1 MTKFIR
7 LFTMTALAVWATT
20 IHGAIITVNT
30 TNNISPGQGETNLF
44 YAISLANTNGDTS
57 NTIRFDIPGTGVHYI
72 KTPTN
77 GYPLITNHNITIDG
91 YSQPGSAPNSNP
103 ILAPNNAK
111 IKIVLDSRIDPAST
125 DFLGTDMDYAPG
137 AGNTGFGA
145 GDVGMLGLFRA
156 TNFHAQGL
164 CFLGQFS
171 PNYDMYCVAIACDL
185 QGTSHHAQ
193 ISGCWF
199 GVDVD
204 GTNVVGGCVQAI
216 ANLRHRDNPAT
227 QQVTSDYMT
236 VGVKA
241 GSANPRAEFNVM
253 LGMIETLGIEG
264 SNARISGNFLGVFPD
279 GLHDYIGP
287 RDGPDIGDNWRETH
301 IEIGRANNN
310 TVIGSDLDGVN
321 DADERNIIGGV
332 VDQTLWVAATG
343 RPRGYTH
350 VIEFYGNNNVING
363 TNYGPGTNIVVAG
376 NYFGVGIDGATRFT
390 IGVPALDGTSPQ
402 VRFENN
408 VVFNNYPTNIFD
420 PALAATRGFFD
431 GIGAAN
437 IISARKNKL
446 VNNYPFPAHPQKSG
460 GFLTNYYNKALL
472 VPTDAN
478 GDVFPVLSTNTTLL
492 RLAGK
497 VPIANTTNYPTT
509 IIDLYVPDP
518 EGITNGM
525 VAADPDLPNGWV
537 QGLTYLGS
545 FVEGST
551 NDLNPAAGQF
561 EFDISKLDLKGAT
574 RLTITAN
581 YSKSPATAANAV
593 ILTSPFSEPYT
604 LPPFIPGG
612 AASVGLTNIVADT
625 ILWFDSSVNR
635 PKLGG
640 YVSAN
645 AVAPGG
651 SVEPYAGLL
660 GDSTFLL
667 SANTYADDG
676 ASMRFAV
683 VFQPATGGAAKIGD
697 LFYDD
702 RGQAYTNRINESRQD
717 GNPGR
722 VAGDPR
728 PGATTFMGGGEVSLW
743 NYPSFFNSDGRFDAG
758 SPFYSTL
765 AAVNGRDA
773 AVQTYS
779 LNPATLV
786 QTMLSKAQDSAFG
799 RCCTNASY
807 PQAGNNQISRFGGH
821 IQGLDNGN
829 FVSVVE
835 DRSGIFNP
843 VNPASGHASVAT
855 VFGPTGT
862 IVKEA
867 FAVDNTADQ
876 WANVAAFSGGFCVR
890 PSGDHLY
897 FFNNAGTPQF
907 TNSQNAS
914 SGLSFD
920 TGRGDGTR
928 IASDIRSHY
937 VYLAGVSGG
946 QVWLAIWNAQTGA
959 FVTKAVVSDGDPS
972 VQAFDRV
979 NLAVDAWDRVCVVF
993 KVRPVATDFPVF
1005 QTAARVLAFD
1015 GTNVSY
1021 LTHSFFPFVNHDE
1034 SGTLGISTI
1043 EPTVAMTSREIFIA
1057 AKGIVNS
1064 TNNPSAL
1071 GNTGANTDVYTIVN
1085 HPDPKPTPGGGPL
1098 VITNIVTV
1106 AGQAVTITWTGGN
1119 GPYLL
1124 QMKSSLTD
1132 LTWQNVLTTQRQS
1145 ESVALQGGTAF
1156 FRVSDN
1162 ATNTVTPFTAFL
1174 SGDGERPQVTTG
1186 ATGLGSFSLEGNT
1199 LTYNITFSGLSA
1211 PATAAHIHG
1220 STNTTGSIGVIVP
1233 FSVPAATSGTISGS
1247 TNLSDTIKASIL
1259 SGLTYANIHNTNHSS
1274 GEIRGQIGPTQLKA
1288 ALNGANERPTPVVTS
1303 GTGSA
1308 TLTRIGNQLLFNITY
1323 SGLTS
1328 AATAAHIH
1336 GRADTSG
1343 FAGVLVPLP
1352 TPSGT
1357 SGTISGSLLLDNATL
1372 SAIVDGLAYVNIHT
1386 STNPDGEIRGQITP

>member
-321 DADERNIIGGV
+321 DADERHIIGGV
-332 VDQTLWVAATG
+332 VNQTLWVAATG

-390 IGVPALDGTSPQ
+390 VGVPALDVTSPQ

-581 YSKSPATAANAV
+581 YSKSPATTANAV

-604 LPPFIPGG
+604 LPPFIPGD
-612 AASVGLTNIVADT
+612 AASVGLSHVVSDVPV
-625 ILWFDSSVNR
+625 WYSSAQL
-635 PKLGG
+635 PGSPFPG
-640 YVSAN
+640 YVTNGPVNLADQ
-645 AVAPGG
+645 V
-651 SVEPYAGLL
+651 SVTSQGNGNWEPYISVV
-660 GDSTFLL
+660 GDTTFLIG
-667 SANTYADDG
+667 AGMFADDG
-676 ASMRFAV
+676 SWAGSTNLMGTRPNQRYIV
-683 VFQPATGGAAKIGD
+683 TLQPAAGGAPRIGEA
-697 LFYDD
+697 FYDD
-702 RGQAYTNRINESRQD
+702 FGQPYRLHAMMRQR
-717 GNPGR
+717 NPGIR
-722 VAGDPR
+722 VAGDKR
-728 PGATTFMGGGEVSLW
+728 SGATTFMTGGTAALLYGKFW
-743 NYPSFFNSDGRFDAG
+743 FGIDYFNTDGR
-758 SPFYSTL
+758 YSTNFPL
-765 AAVNGRDA
+765 YGTGFGSVNNQDGKDNPPGTTDFQSVS
-773 AVQTYS
+773 VQTFS
-779 LNPATLV
+779 LNPTTLSQV
-786 QTMLSKAQDSAFG
+786 PITKAFDSTYGLSWRNHTPTEF
-799 RCCTNASY
+799 CNALLLPCGDGGSGSDN
-807 PQAGNNQISRFGGH
+807 QAYFGGELA
-821 IQGLDNGN
+821 GLDNGN
-829 FVSVVE
+829 FVSVV
-835 DRSGIFNP
+835 DDYTGFFATNRVGQ
-843 VNPASGHASVAT
+843 ASAVAT
-855 VFGPTGT
+855 ILRPDGSV
-862 IVKEA
+862 VKDSWL
-867 FAVDNTADQ
+867 VDPREI
-876 WANVAAFSGGFCVR
+876 WSNVAAYSGGFCARVQTT
-890 PSGDHLY
+890 LY
-897 FFNNAGTPQF
+897 FYDNAGNLKA
-907 TNSQNAS
+907 TNTVAS
-914 SGLSFD
+914 SGVGYD

-937 VYLAGVSGG
+937 VYLAGPIAVPGG
-946 QVWLAIWNAQTGA
+946 VGCGLGIWDARTGA
-959 FVTKAVVSDGDPS
+959 FVTNAIISETDPS
-972 VQAFDRV
+972 QTAVDRTG
-979 NLAVDAWDRVCVVF
+979 LAVDGLDRVCVAF
-993 KVRPVATDFPVF
+993 TTRPDKTQFP
-1005 QTAARVLAFD
+1005 QNQIAARVMKFD
-1015 GTNVSY
+1015 GANVTF
-1021 LTHSFFPFVNHDE
+1021 LTHSFFPFVNYDRD
-1034 SGTLGISTI
+1034 GTQGLITSN
-1043 EPTVAMTSREIFIA
+1043 PNVAMTSR
-1057 AKGIVNS
+1057 
-1064 TNNPSAL
+1064 
-1071 GNTGANTDVYTIVN
+1071 
-1085 HPDPKPTPGGGPL
+1085 
-1098 VITNIVTV
+1098 
-1106 AGQAVTITWTGGN
+1106 Q
-1119 GPYLL
+1119 
-1124 QMKSSLTD
+1124 
-1132 LTWQNVLTTQRQS
+1132 
-1145 ESVALQGGTAF
+1145 
-1156 FRVSDN
+1156 
-1162 ATNTVTPFTAFL
+1162 
-1174 SGDGERPQVTTG
+1174 
-1186 ATGLGSFSLEGNT
+1186 
-1199 LTYNITFSGLSA
+1199 
-1211 PATAAHIHG
+1211 
-1220 STNTTGSIGVIVP
+1220 
-1233 FSVPAATSGTISGS
+1233 
-1247 TNLSDTIKASIL
+1247 
-1259 SGLTYANIHNTNHSS
+1259 
-1274 GEIRGQIGPTQLKA
+1274 
-1288 ALNGANERPTPVVTS
+1288 
-1303 GTGSA
+1303 
-1308 TLTRIGNQLLFNITY
+1308 
-1323 SGLTS
+1323 
-1328 AATAAHIH
+1328 
-1336 GRADTSG
+1336 
-1343 FAGVLVPLP
+1343 
-1352 TPSGT
+1352 
-1357 SGTISGSLLLDNATL
+1357 
-1372 SAIVDGLAYVNIHT
+1372 
-1386 STNPDGEIRGQITP
+1386 